1 MISHTQF
8 ADFLIYQASFHHHV
22 SFRRPDYGSWF
33 IQELCEKIE
42 TSCEE
47 DDINAIIMKTS
58 RSVALEYETYNP
70 SCPKQDQK
78 KQMPLAQT
86 TLIRQIFLKKA
97 KANYFPPQIPALGEG
112 NHKQGANQFSNPIS
126 PTPKPKPTSKREAF
140 FKKMDQIHNLFSPS
154 PQPNQS
160 GKTFF

>member
-22 SFRRPDYGSWF
+22 SFRRPEYGSWF

-97 KANYFPPQIPALGEG
+97 KANYFPPQIPALG
-112 NHKQGANQFSNPIS
+112 QGDHEQQES
-126 PTPKPKPTSKREAF
+126 PAPKPKPTSKREAF
-140 FKKMDQIHNLFSPS
+140 FKMIDQMNHLFSPS
-154 PQPNQS
+154 PQPHQS